1 MKKIMA
7 VCLSLIL
14 CFSVIPVSILRLKHQ
29 GFFSSGVSWE
39 YDSGSQTLSISGN
52 GDINDFKDLVS
63 IPWKSY
69 SKEIKNINISEG
81 VTGIGDYAFKLV

>member
-14 CFSVIPVSILRLKHQ
+14 CFSVIPVSIFAAETS
-29 GFFSSGVSWE
+29 GVFSSGVSWE

-52 GDINDFKDLVS
+52 GDIDDFKDLVS

-69 SKEIKNINISEG
+69 SKEISIYQKVLPGLAIM
-81 VTGIGDYAFKLV
+81 L